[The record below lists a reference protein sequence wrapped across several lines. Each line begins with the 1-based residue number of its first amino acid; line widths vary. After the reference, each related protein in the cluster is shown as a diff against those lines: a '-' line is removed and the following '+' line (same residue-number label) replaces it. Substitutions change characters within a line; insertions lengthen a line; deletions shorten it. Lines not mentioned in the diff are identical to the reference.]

1 MDINDQQR
9 LVETALEAVALAGQ
23 LGNVQAL
30 RPVRIG
36 LGAPLLR
43 RQCRKIGLFPL
54 TPPGAQRR
62 RIDPFAAHEGAD
74 FAGLGAAVGLLQNAT
89 LLRGR
94 EVPALR
100 VGDDLGIGARIGHAL
115 GCGHRCLGLLL
126 DCHTYLFAH

>member
-1 MDINDQQR
+1 MHINDQQR
-9 LVETALEAVALAGQ
+9 LVEAALEAVALTGQ

-36 LGAPLLR
+36 LGATLLR
-43 RQCRKIGLFPL
+43 RQGREIGLFPL
-54 TPPGAQRR
+54 PAPGAQRR
-62 RIDPFAAHEGAD
+62 RIDPFAAHEGTD
-74 FAGLGAAVGLLQNAT
+74 FAGLAAAVGFLQNST
-89 LLRGR
+89 LLRRR
-94 EVPALR
+94 EVATLR